1 MERSNQNPFV
11 KICGITNLDDA
22 MMAIKFGADGLGFVF
37 APSKRR
43 IQPENAREIIKVLPP
58 FITTF
63 GVFMDQTVK
72 NLEELVVR
80 VGVDVVQLHGS
91 ETPEDCLQVT
101 KRVVKRIP
109 VTFKDTQETLIN
121 QMKLF
126 RVSAFLLDPGAGEGR
141 VFNWDKGR
149 NIPFPLIVAGGLKP
163 DNVRKAVQILKPY
176 GVDVSSGVEKTPGR
190 KDPDKVKR
198 FIEEAKC

>member
-1 MERSNQNPFV
+1 MRSYYSPFV

-22 MMAIKFGADGLGFVF
+22 IMAIKSGADGLGFVF

-43 IQPENAREIIKVLPP
+43 IQPEVAREIIKYLPP

-72 NLEELVVR
+72 SLEEMVVR
-80 VGVDVVQLHGS
+80 AGVDVVQLHGS
-91 ETPEDCLQVT
+91 ETPEDCHQIT
-101 KRVVKRIP
+101 KRVIKRIP
-109 VTFKDTQETLIN
+109 VTFKDTRDTLIN

-126 RVSAFLLDPGAGEGR
+126 RVSAFLLDPGAGDGQG
-141 VFNWDKGR
+141 FNWEKGR
-149 NIPFPLIVAGGLKP
+149 NIPFPLIVAGGLRP
-163 DNVRKAVQILKPY
+163 DNVQKAVKIIKPY